1 MSGYIDKATLLSA
14 NDLREEDL
22 ELPTLGEGVRV
33 RIRGL
38 PAAYSNQAQSEALEL
53 VTGPRGD
60 QSARVNSEKLE
71 AIQVLHGL
79 IEPKLATLEE
89 VRTFALNTGPAFK
102 AIVEKIDQLSG
113 VNKEAIEKA
122 NATFPAGGPQATGD
136 SLGDEPANGSGRSD
150 LPVSTGA

>member
-1 MSGYIDKATLLSA
+1 MSGYVDKATLLGAS
-14 NDLREEDL
+14 DLREEDL
-22 ELPTLGEGVRV
+22 ELPTLGFTVK
-33 RIRGL
+33 IRGL

-79 IEPKLATLEE
+79 IDPKFDTLEE
-89 VRTFALNTGPAFK
+89 VRTFSLNCGPAFK

-122 NATFPAGGPQATGD
+122 NATFQAGGPSAAGD
-136 SLGDEPANGSGRSD
+136 SLVDESAAGRERPD
-150 LPVSTGA
+150 LSVPTGA